1 MTSSRSIVSASSV
14 ARLAVWLVLA
24 AVLVAWP
31 AEAAA
36 RKRVAVLPFAG
47 PKAEKFQ
54 ADFEKVVKRRHSVV
68 AAAKWD
74 QTADKLGATDVT
86 DRDLKKVATAL
97 NVDAVIVG
105 EVEKRGAKYYLH
117 LELRAGATGKVLH
130 RPDIISR
137 AARLDAEAL
146 DDVEAMVLPLLDK
159 LRAAGDG
166 DEDEDADED
175 ATTTTAG
182 APSPAARP
190 TTTTAAAP
198 SPAARTTT
206 RTTTTRT
213 ETTATAPSPAASPP
227 TTAAAPSPATTIDDR
242 DDDDDDD
249 DRGRA
254 KPRDDDRDDDD
265 RDDRDDDD
273 DRVSFRDDD
282 RDDDDRDDDDR
293 DDDDRDDDDRDDD
306 RDGDRDAAPTGFAA
320 VDLAAGLSF
329 TGRTL
334 AFTTNLT
341 ENAPQGYRGAP
352 VPGIRVAAEVFPL
365 ALNRKNRSVTK
376 NLGVTALFDRVVA
389 ISSEVRSTT
398 MTYKLDTT
406 EQHLAVG
413 LVYRHPLSAALALE
427 GSVRW
432 NKRTFAIDKGAA
444 PADAVDIPN
453 TDYSYVDPGV
463 GLTYALGG
471 KAALGAD
478 ARFLLIT
485 DTGEMQA
492 VDQYGASTV
501 TGVDVSASFDYRVAA
516 KMVVR
521 ATAGFATIG
530 YAFKGN
536 GALTNNRDNDPTDVD
551 VSGARDT
558 YFGGSLGAA
567 YQF

>member
-47 PKAEKFQ
+47 PKADKFQ

-166 DEDEDADED
+166 DEEEDADED
-175 ATTTTAG
+175 AGDDDRGRAKPRG
-182 APSPAARP
+182 KANDDDRGRAKPRGEDDDEDDDDEDRDDRDRAKPRGKPADDRGRAKPRDDD
-190 TTTTAAAP
+190 
-198 SPAARTTT
+198 R
-206 RTTTTRT
+206 
-213 ETTATAPSPAASPP
+213 
-227 TTAAAPSPATTIDDR
+227 DR

-265 RDDRDDDD
+265 RDDDDDD
-273 DRVSFRDDD
+273 DDASAFATTTATTTTATTTTATTTTATTTIVDDD
-282 RDDDDRDDDDR
+282 ATTIATRRPPGSR
-293 DDDDRDDDDRDDD
+293 RSISPPACRSPAGHWPS
-306 RDGDRDAAPTGFAA
+306 RPT
-320 VDLAAGLSF
+320 SP
-329 TGRTL
+329 RT
-334 AFTTNLT
+334 
-341 ENAPQGYRGAP
+341 PP
-352 VPGIRVAAEVFPL
+352 
-365 ALNRKNRSVTK
+365 
-376 NLGVTALFDRVVA
+376 
-389 ISSEVRSTT
+389 
-398 MTYKLDTT
+398 
-406 EQHLAVG
+406 
-413 LVYRHPLSAALALE
+413 
-427 GSVRW
+427 
-432 NKRTFAIDKGAA
+432 
-444 PADAVDIPN
+444 
-453 TDYSYVDPGV
+453 
-463 GLTYALGG
+463 
-471 KAALGAD
+471 
-478 ARFLLIT
+478 
-485 DTGEMQA
+485 
-492 VDQYGASTV
+492 
-501 TGVDVSASFDYRVAA
+501 
-516 KMVVR
+516 R
-521 ATAGFATIG
+521 ATA
-530 YAFKGN
+530 
-536 GALTNNRDNDPTDVD
+536 
-551 VSGARDT
+551 ARRCRASASPPRSSRWRST
-558 YFGGSLGAA
+558 ARTA
-567 YQF
+567 R